1 MTHSVRKLTSVS
13 SDDITR
19 LFEDCKS
26 KILEGTLPFEG
37 EPTEANAEV
46 YFSIGIPNAL
56 AMPQCEVFGYFKD
69 DYLCFIRYALVT
81 DGVLEQSN
89 YLAGNDAEG
98 SRAYLYSQE
107 FADALKEYYQAN
119 FTAVDSWAI
128 AGQSTATY
136 EENVLKP
143 NLYET
148 AGVSYVKEDLTDP
161 ASNITYEKRT
171 ITF

>member
-13 SDDITR
+13 SNDITR

-107 FADALKEYYQAN
+107 FADALKAYYQAN

-128 AGQSTATY
+128 AGKSTAVF

-148 AGVSYVKEDLTDP
+148 AGITYVKEDLTDP
-161 ASNITYEKRT
+161 VSNITYEKRT

>member
-1 MTHSVRKLTSVS
+1 MTHLVKEITSITP
-13 SDDITR
+13 DDINR
-19 LFEDCKS
+19 LFDASRNKV
-26 KILEGTLPFEG
+26 LEGTIPFDG
-37 EPTEANAEV
+37 ELTDYQARTWLTSDIQTILVDE
-46 YFSIGIPNAL
+46 IGVL
-56 AMPQCEVFGYFKD
+56 FGYYKD
-69 DYLCFIRYALVT
+69 DHLCFVRYGIVN
-81 DGVLEQSN
+81 DGVLEQSY

-107 FADALKEYYQAN
+107 FADALKAYYQAN

-128 AGQSTATY
+128 AGKSTATY
-136 EENVLKP
+136 EEDVLKP

-161 ASNITYEKRT
+161 VSNITYEKRT

>member
-13 SDDITR
+13 SNDITR

-37 EPTEANAEV
+37 EPTEADAEV

-81 DGVLEQSN
+81 DGVLEQSY

-107 FADALKEYYQAN
+107 FADALKAYYQAN
-119 FTAVDSWAI
+119 FTSVDSWAI

-161 ASNITYEKRT
+161 VSDITYEKRT

>member
-89 YLAGNDAEG
+89 YLAGNDADG

-107 FADALKEYYQAN
+107 FADALKAYYQAN
-119 FTAVDSWAI
+119 FTSVDSWAI
-128 AGQSTATY
+128 AGKSTATY

-148 AGVSYVKEDLTDP
+148 TGVSYVKEDLTDP
-161 ASNITYEKRT
+161 VSNITYEKRT

>member
-37 EPTEANAEV
+37 EPTEADAEV

-128 AGQSTATY
+128 AGKSTAVF
-136 EENVLKP
+136 EEDVLKP

-148 AGVSYVKEDLTDP
+148 EGITYVKEDLTDP
-161 ASNITYEKRT
+161 VSNITYEKRT

>member
-1 MTHSVRKLTSVS
+1 MTHLVKQITSIT
-13 SDDITR
+13 SDDINR
-19 LFEDCKS
+19 LFDAS
-26 KILEGTLPFEG
+26 RNKILEGTMPFNG
-37 EPTEANAEV
+37 ELTDYQARAWITSDIQTILVDE
-46 YFSIGIPNAL
+46 IGVL
-56 AMPQCEVFGYFKD
+56 FGYYKNAH
-69 DYLCFIRYALVT
+69 LCFIRYALVT
-81 DGVLEQSN
+81 DGVLEQSY

-107 FADALKEYYQAN
+107 FADALKAYYQAN
-119 FTAVDSWAI
+119 FTSVDSWAI

>member
-1 MTHSVRKLTSVS
+1 MAHSVRKLTSVS

-19 LFEDCKS
+19 LFEDCKT
-26 KILEGTLPFEG
+26 KILEGTLPFDG
-37 EPTEANAEV
+37 TPTEADAAV
-46 YFSIGIPNAL
+46 YFNIGIPNVLAL
-56 AMPQCEVFGYFKD
+56 PQGEVFGYFKD
-69 DYLCFIRYALVT
+69 DHLCFIRYALVT
-81 DGVLEQSN
+81 DGVLEQSY

-107 FADALKEYYQAN
+107 FADALKAYYQAN
-119 FTAVDSWAI
+119 FTSVDSWAI
-128 AGQSTATY
+128 AGKSTATY
-136 EENVLKP
+136 EEDVLKP

-161 ASNITYEKRT
+161 VSNITYEKRT

>member
-1 MTHSVRKLTSVS
+1 MTHLVRKLTSVS

-107 FADALKEYYQAN
+107 FADALKAYYQAN

-128 AGQSTATY
+128 AGKSTAAF
-136 EENVLKP
+136 EEDVLKP

-148 AGVSYVKEDLTDP
+148 AGITYVKEDLTDP
-161 ASNITYEKRT
+161 VSNITYEKRT

>member
-1 MTHSVRKLTSVS
+1 MTHLVRKLTSVS
-13 SDDITR
+13 SEDITR

-107 FADALKEYYQAN
+107 FADALKAYYQAN

-128 AGQSTATY
+128 AGKSTAAF

-148 AGVSYVKEDLTDP
+148 EGVTYVKEDLTDP
-161 ASNITYEKRT
+161 VSNIAYEKRT

>member
-1 MTHSVRKLTSVS
+1 MTHLVRKLTSVS

-19 LFEDCKS
+19 LFGDCKS

-107 FADALKEYYQAN
+107 FADALKAYYQAN

-128 AGQSTATY
+128 AGKSTAAF

-148 AGVSYVKEDLTDP
+148 EGVTYVKEDLTDP
-161 ASNITYEKRT
+161 VSNIAYEKRT

>member
-81 DGVLEQSN
+81 DGVLGYKKWCLEHTQIRFDTMSSH
-89 YLAGNDAEG
+89 LLD
-98 SRAYLYSQE
+98 SS
-107 FADALKEYYQAN
+107 FASINSLRYWFFCLCLCYIRSS
-119 FTAVDSWAI
+119 V
-128 AGQSTATY
+128 G
-136 EENVLKP
+136 L
-143 NLYET
+143 L
-148 AGVSYVKEDLTDP
+148 VKSSLG
-161 ASNITYEKRT
+161 IL
-171 ITF
+171 

>member
-1 MTHSVRKLTSVS
+1 MTHLVRKLTSVS

-37 EPTEANAEV
+37 TPTEADAQV

-56 AMPQCEVFGYFKD
+56 AMPQGEVFGYFKD
-69 DYLCFIRYALVT
+69 DHLCFIRYALVT
-81 DGVLEQSN
+81 DGVLEQSY
-89 YLAGNDAEG
+89 YLAGNDADG

-107 FADALKEYYQAN
+107 FADALKAYYQAN

-128 AGQSTATY
+128 AGKSTAAF
-136 EENVLKP
+136 EEGVLKP

-148 AGVSYVKEDLTDP
+148 GGVAYVKEDFTDEVT
-161 ASNITYEKRT
+161 NITYEKRT

>member
-1 MTHSVRKLTSVS
+1 MTHLVRKLTSVS

-37 EPTEANAEV
+37 APTEADAQV
-46 YFSIGIPNAL
+46 YFSIGIPNVL
-56 AMPQCEVFGYFKD
+56 AMPQGEVFGYFKD
-69 DYLCFIRYALVT
+69 DHLCFIRYALVT
-81 DGVLEQSN
+81 DGVLEQSY

-107 FADALKEYYQAN
+107 FADALKAYYQAN

-128 AGQSTATY
+128 AGKSTAVF

-148 AGVSYVKEDLTDP
+148 AGITYVKEDLTDP
-161 ASNITYEKRT
+161 VSNITYEKRT